1 MSVQTARQRAQ
12 HLGRTSWFAQ
22 SFGGCR
28 CTAQCSGSHP
38 ALSAHPAAC
47 GHAFSKICITA
58 SLDLVHAAKCRA
70 VPPPLFRTLAA
81 SGYACIRLRTL
92 LLDLARKESAPR
104 VVRWS
109 ECGWYYRTWCRWVT
123 VDLVWMDRRAR
134 KLTLQGCCGC
144 GMRDSGDPES
154 AARKP
159 RGSEGARPRW

>member
-1 MSVQTARQRAQ
+1 MFTTDSAYLISWHTSSTIPLPPREQLCNSYCSNKQQLMDLKKGACLHEGAESIIRNVTQTARQGAQ

-47 GHAFSKICITA
+47 GNAFSKICITA

-92 LLDLARKESAPR
+92 LLDLEKR
-104 VVRWS
+104 V
-109 ECGWYYRTWCRWVT
+109 
-123 VDLVWMDRRAR
+123 RR
-134 KLTLQGCCGC
+134 G
-144 GMRDSGDPES
+144 
-154 AARKP
+154 
-159 RGSEGARPRW
+159 